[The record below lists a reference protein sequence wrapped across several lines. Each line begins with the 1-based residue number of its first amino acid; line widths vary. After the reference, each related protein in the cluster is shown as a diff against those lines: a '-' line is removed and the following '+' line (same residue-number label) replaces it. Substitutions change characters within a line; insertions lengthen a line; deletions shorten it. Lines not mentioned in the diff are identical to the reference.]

1 MKPPEEVL
9 RDLTGDW
16 VGKAERDYRAA
27 ERLLRDEDRLR
38 DIIAFHCQ
46 QAAEKYLKAF
56 LVRHQIEFPKS
67 HNIRLLLNLVPRVS
81 PEMAVVLR
89 EVAELS
95 PYGVDVRYPGDVP
108 DVLPGEEEKLFEL
121 ARRTKETVMAE
132 LRPFLSRS

>member
-16 VGKAERDYRAA
+16 VGKAERGYRAA
-27 ERLLRDEDRLR
+27 ERLLRDEDRLH

-67 HNIRLLLNLVPRVS
+67 HNIRQLLSLVSRVS
-81 PEMAVVLR
+81 PEMAAVLR
-89 EVAELS
+89 EA
-95 PYGVDVRYPGDVP
+95 
-108 DVLPGEEEKLFEL
+108 
-121 ARRTKETVMAE
+121 A
-132 LRPFLSRS
+132 